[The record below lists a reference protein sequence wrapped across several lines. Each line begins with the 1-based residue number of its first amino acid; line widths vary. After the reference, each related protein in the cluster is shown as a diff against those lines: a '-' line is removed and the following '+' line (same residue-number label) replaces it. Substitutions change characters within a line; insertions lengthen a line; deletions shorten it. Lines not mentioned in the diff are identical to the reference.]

1 MLAAV
6 VGGVAAFLS
15 LFTHPSH
22 IAYLLKN
29 KGDDEIYRGV
39 SIASL
44 FLISIS
50 SVNWVIYG
58 FVYAGVFTAIVATSN
73 IIVKS
78 LLLYL
83 LWSQKRV
90 GTKTVMLFIA
100 AMLATVVVSFAVSQN
115 VLGFLGTASSIVMWI
130 PAAAKVVKAFG
141 TREAMSYPPATSW
154 LVIAVNTLWMVYG
167 IALHD
172 FWLFISSPTSVISGI
187 LMLVAYHSYKGSKVV
202 SEKDPEGSTPQSPDL
217 IAAK

>member
-22 IAYLLKN
+22 IAYLIKN

-90 GTKTVMLFIA
+90 NTKTVMLFIA
-100 AMLATVVVSFAVSQN
+100 AMLATVAVSFAVSQN

-130 PAAAKVVKAFG
+130 PAAAKVIKAFG

-154 LVIAVNTLWMVYG
+154 LVIAVNTLWMAYG

-172 FWLFISSPTSVISGI
+172 F
-187 LMLVAYHSYKGSKVV
+187 
-202 SEKDPEGSTPQSPDL
+202 
-217 IAAK
+217 